1 MRELPVSPSD
11 ILALGPEEAD
21 ALLEQ
26 LERQVPVHA
35 PFEAVRPGTA
45 QEAIVF
51 GDSHGDWRSTVA
63 AVEEFSAP
71 GPDRLLVGLGDYIDR
86 APEDCGAGSVANSLY
101 LLSVEAKFPDRVLL
115 LQGNHET
122 SRRIGAIPHH
132 LPEEVDQ
139 LWGPA
144 QERYDRIMGLLERG
158 PVAAAT
164 PSGVYLA
171 HAGFPRKL
179 AAPWTKTF
187 DHLDDEALA
196 EVVWAECDAARSRRG
211 GARVWRE
218 ADLEAF
224 LSASDLSLMLRGH
237 DPDLCGRPLYRGR
250 CLTLHT
256 TRIYERYGGVIT
268 ARVPLTEHLDS
279 IADLAIRHLSTEGQT
294 YPVPP

>member
-1 MRELPVSPSD
+1 MRDLPVSPTE
-11 ILALGPEEAD
+11 ILALDPEGAD

-26 LERQVPVHA
+26 LERQVPVRA
-35 PFEAVRPGTA
+35 PFEALPLGTA
-45 QEAIVF
+45 REAIVF
-51 GDSHGDWRSTVA
+51 GDSHGDWRSTMA
-63 AVEEFSAP
+63 AFEEFAAAGS
-71 GPDRLLVGLGDYIDR
+71 DRLLLGLGDYIDR

-101 LLSVEAKFPDRVLL
+101 LLSVEAKYPDRVLL

-132 LPEEVDQ
+132 LPEEVDE

-158 PVAAAT
+158 PLAAST

-171 HAGFPRKL
+171 HAGFPRTL
-179 AAPWTKTF
+179 DASWKTTY

-196 EVVWAECDAARSRRG
+196 EVVWSECDAARSRRG

-218 ADLEAF
+218 SDLEAF
-224 LSASDLSLMLRGH
+224 LNASGLSLMLRGH

-250 CLTLHT
+250 CMTLHT

-268 ARVPLTEHLDS
+268 ARVPLTGRVDS
-279 IADLAIRHLSTEGQT
+279 TADLSVLHLSTEGRT